1 MGESASC
8 KIDLTSPETS
18 SQERS
23 SIERVSA
30 IDASLL
36 IVLGFGGFSIVVAL
50 VHNAIHRYVFRDQH
64 SLDTVFDA
72 GGKVTTSLTAVT
84 VASQVLWPVD
94 LIQTSVI
101 ALKSGIGSILY
112 FVIGLSLVMVVFP
125 IITIHFKTKAPGAK
139 TYPQIVYAR
148 YGKSAHLVYCC
159 IALLTNAVTL
169 TAMILTGTYTL
180 EGIVPEMSS
189 ELTVL
194 LLVFLFG
201 SYCFIG
207 GLGAAFYISYFNT
220 CIMFVALVIF
230 TSMFIFPNSNANLH
244 NSTDIRTM
252 YEFVKCVK
260 GPSNN
265 AKESL
270 LTFRSFSGAVYG
282 IVVFF
287 MVLALNCCDQ
297 AMWQSRIATKP
308 QQGVTGFF
316 IACFLYLGIPTS
328 LSLPS
333 FLSYVSMSYQNGSY
347 LLSTLDT
354 NNGFLTPMVMEDTLG
369 RPGEYLLIMIVF
381 MALMATGSGEI
392 MAISSI
398 LVYDIYKVYVCP
410 FRETCVPSSCPLCGN
425 LKYAKEGVTCC
436 SCIPASDCQNCQDDV
451 NLSRSNPPLFKLK
464 YQCPVHGEYRH
475 YEDMLKDYKGW
486 CIIWISLSLVPYGI
500 LMTSLKLNVN
510 WVTFVMETLLTP
522 FISPLILTF
531 TWSKCTSKGVI
542 SGVISGSL
550 ASVAALLVVAE
561 TRYDEGL
568 SDFFTNTSADYS
580 LFGSCI
586 SGLLTST
593 LITIC
598 VSMVTHSIKSSAD
611 IDEEWAKLFFI
622 DNPLNPWRNLYED
635 ELKNIQQ
642 SRNLCISDM
651 EFVFRKSK
659 RIAFVVGI
667 MITVL
672 LVVVLPATML
682 QYEELNADQLYNYTL
697 VFFIILVLG
706 TIYSVFVPPIEEIIK
721 IKRYRNREQKETK
734 EERIALNSY
743 NVQH

>member
-8 KIDLTSPETS
+8 KVDLMFSETPR
-18 SQERS
+18 QESLRS
-23 SIERVSA
+23 SIETVSA
-30 IDASLL
+30 LDASLL
-36 IVLGFGGFSIVVAL
+36 IVLGFGGFSIVVAVL
-50 VHNAIHRYVFRDQH
+50 HNAIHRYVYRDQH

-101 ALKSGIGSILY
+101 ALKSGIGSIMFY
-112 FVIGLSLVMVVFP
+112 VIGMSLVMVVFP

-148 YGKSAHLVYCC
+148 FGKSAHIVYCC

-230 TSMFIFPNSNANLH
+230 TSMFIFPNSNADH
-244 NSTDIRTM
+244 RNSTDISVM
-252 YEFVKCVK
+252 YESVKCVK
-260 GPSNN
+260 GPSSN
-265 AKESL
+265 AKESF
-270 LTFRSFSGAVYG
+270 LTFRSFSGVVYG

-316 IACFLYLGIPTS
+316 IACFLYLGIPIS
-328 LSLPS
+328 LSLPA

-347 LLSTLDT
+347 LLSPLDT
-354 NNGFLTPMVMEDTLG
+354 NNGFLTPLVMEDTLG

-398 LVYDIYKVYVCP
+398 LVYDLYKVYVCP
-410 FRETCVPSSCPLCGN
+410 FRETYSPFSCPLCGN
-425 LKYAKEGVTCC
+425 LKYAREGGTC
-436 SCIPASDCQNCQDDV
+436 SCIPATECPSCQDDV
-451 NLSRSNPPLFKLK
+451 NLR
-464 YQCPVHGEYRH
+464 
-475 YEDMLKDYKGW
+475 
-486 CIIWISLSLVPYGI
+486 
-500 LMTSLKLNVN
+500 
-510 WVTFVMETLLTP
+510 
-522 FISPLILTF
+522 
-531 TWSKCTSKGVI
+531 
-542 SGVISGSL
+542 VISGSL
-550 ASVAALLVVAE
+550 ASVAALLLVAE
-561 TRYDEGL
+561 TSYDKGL

-580 LFGSCI
+580 LFASCI
-586 SGLLTST
+586 SGLLIST
-593 LITIC
+593 LITVG
-598 VSMVTHSIKSSAD
+598 VSMVTHSIKCGAD
-611 IDEEWAKLFFI
+611 VDEEWAKLFYI

-635 ELKNIQQ
+635 ELKNIQKD
-642 SRNLCISDM
+642 RNLCISDM
-651 EFVFRKSK
+651 EFIFRKSRK
-659 RIAFVVGI
+659 IAYIVGVL
-667 MITVL
+667 ITIL
-672 LVVVLPATML
+672 LVVVMPASLL
-682 QYEELNADQLYNYTL
+682 QYEELNADQLYNYML
-697 VFFIILVLG
+697 VFFVILVLG

-721 IKRYRNREQKETK
+721 IKRYRKREVRDTK
-734 EERIALNSY
+734 EEEVALNSY
-743 NVQH
+743 

>member
-1 MGESASC
+1 M
-8 KIDLTSPETS
+8 
-18 SQERS
+18 
-23 SIERVSA
+23 
-30 IDASLL
+30 
-36 IVLGFGGFSIVVAL
+36 F
-50 VHNAIHRYVFRDQH
+50 Y
-64 SLDTVFDA
+64 
-72 GGKVTTSLTAVT
+72 
-84 VASQVLWPVD
+84 
-94 LIQTSVI
+94 
-101 ALKSGIGSILY
+101 
-112 FVIGLSLVMVVFP
+112 VIGMSLVMVVFP

-148 YGKSAHLVYCC
+148 FGKSAHIVYCC

-230 TSMFIFPNSNANLH
+230 TSMFIFPNSNADH
-244 NSTDIRTM
+244 RNSTDISVM
-252 YEFVKCVK
+252 YESVKCVK
-260 GPSNN
+260 GPSSN
-265 AKESL
+265 AKESF
-270 LTFRSFSGAVYG
+270 LTFRSFSGVVYG

-316 IACFLYLGIPTS
+316 IACFLYLGIPIS
-328 LSLPS
+328 LSLPA

-347 LLSTLDT
+347 LLSPLDT
-354 NNGFLTPMVMEDTLG
+354 NNGFLTPLVMEDTLG

-398 LVYDIYKVYVCP
+398 LVYDLYKVYVCP
-410 FRETCVPSSCPLCGN
+410 FRETYSPFSCPLCGN
-425 LKYAKEGVTCC
+425 LKYAREGGTC
-436 SCIPASDCQNCQDDV
+436 SCIPATECPSCQDDV
-451 NLSRSNPPLFKLK
+451 NLSRSNAPLYKLK
-464 YQCPVHGEYRH
+464 YKCPLHGEYRH
-475 YEDMLKDYKGW
+475 YEDMLKDYKSW
-486 CIIWISLSLVPYGI
+486 CIIWISLCLVPFGI

-550 ASVAALLVVAE
+550 ASVAALLLVAE
-561 TRYDEGL
+561 TSYDKGL

-580 LFGSCI
+580 LFASCI
-586 SGLLTST
+586 SGLLIST
-593 LITIC
+593 LITVG
-598 VSMVTHSIKSSAD
+598 VSMVTHSIKCGAD
-611 IDEEWAKLFFI
+611 VDEEWAKLFYI

-635 ELKNIQQ
+635 ELKNIQKD
-642 SRNLCISDM
+642 RNLCISDM
-651 EFVFRKSK
+651 EFIFRKSRK
-659 RIAFVVGI
+659 IAYIVGVL
-667 MITVL
+667 ITIL
-672 LVVVLPATML
+672 LVVVMPASLL
-682 QYEELNADQLYNYTL
+682 QYEELNADQLYNYML
-697 VFFIILVLG
+697 VFFVILVLG

-721 IKRYRNREQKETK
+721 IKRYRKREVRDTK
-734 EERIALNSY
+734 EEEVALNSY
-743 NVQH
+743 